1 MITQEQ
7 VLIAWINQQIEVCP
21 QCKEFF
27 EKAKQE
33 NKIGLDKEKK
43 LFIAKGLMTEL
54 TKLKKSIAT

>member
-7 VLIAWINQQIEVCP
+7 VLIDWINQQIEVCP
-21 QCKEFF
+21 QCKKFF

-33 NKIGLDKEKK
+33 NKIGLDKEGK